1 LVSTV
6 SFQLAGSVLIGVFL
20 GRYLDNRLG
29 TTPWLMIVG
38 LFLGLTAGITGIIKI
53 TKQFFRKEN

>member
-6 SFQLAGSVLIGVFL
+6 SFQLAGSILLGVFL
-20 GRYLDNRLG
+20 GRYLDRWLG
-29 TTPWLMIVG
+29 TTPWLMLVG

-53 TKQFFRKEN
+53 TKQFFRKEK